1 MCSSLLRTSSVVLGL
16 ALCASAWAETGGK
29 NVVTDKRQ
37 TAAQPA
43 KRVQYYVLS
52 SASAIPT
59 PIEHLNG
66 AYPTTTRSM
75 IIIGRRHMLARND
88 GK

>member
-1 MCSSLLRTSSVVLGL
+1 M
-16 ALCASAWAETGGK
+16 
-29 NVVTDKRQ
+29 TDGRQ
-37 TAAQPA
+37 AAQSARPV

-75 IIIGRRHMLARND
+75 IIVGRRHMLARQD
-88 GK
+88 GR